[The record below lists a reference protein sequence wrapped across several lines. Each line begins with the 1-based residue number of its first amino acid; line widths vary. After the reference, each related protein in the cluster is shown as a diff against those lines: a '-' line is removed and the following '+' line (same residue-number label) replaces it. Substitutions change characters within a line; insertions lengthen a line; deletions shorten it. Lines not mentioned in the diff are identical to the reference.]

1 MRFYKDHYDVVII
14 GGALAG
20 MAAALQLQAKGV
32 RDILILE
39 KHNMPGGVATDY
51 MRDGFEMEASLHEM
65 MSIGPKGKRL
75 KVGQFFDDMGIDIDW
90 LPVPEPYR
98 VVVPGEGIDTV
109 LHDGYEHMARDIDA
123 ACPGT
128 YDKVLE
134 FIRLCRRVYDSMDV
148 ISVTPMSKLRMLREH
163 PDFVRVAGYSASE
176 VIRTFDLPQKAVDM
190 LTPYWIYVGEP
201 MDNLPFTIYAYCMAD
216 YFAGS
221 YVPRHRSH
229 EMSMRMQQKVEENGA
244 QFELRQEVE
253 KILVKDGKVRGVR
266 TKRGD
271 EIACDQTAVTF
282 TGQNFAAK
290 NADRCRAIFRW
301 CVLFGFTSSLI
312 LGVTFTALGTRALG
326 LFTTDAA
333 ALSFGLVRLWFVELP
348 DCLTTFYEVP
358 AGAIRFVNGNR
369 LNVCPVSVML
379 ILEGTP
385 EENGITNYNTFSGDT
400 MDTNAIWRNNC
411 NLTEPYNFLTTVCLN
426 YANPDCVP
434 AGYTHLSITNLVPV
448 DPFLG
453 VKEEEYYDLKRC
465 LANEMMEQYIK
476 IGGVDFRGRI
486 AEIEVSTPMTISHY
500 VGAWK
505 GSIYGYSHSM
515 DNHVVAKKTMMAEDH
530 FIDGLEF
537 AGAHAVAGDGQGPQI
552 TNGRAA
558 AKAVLDAM
566 AAKEAAK

>member
-271 EIACDQTAVTF
+271 EIACDYVICGAYPNRVYTQM
-282 TGQNFAAK
+282 
-290 NADRCRAIFRW
+290 IEP
-301 CVLFGFTSSLI
+301 
-312 LGVTFTALGTRALG
+312 
-326 LFTTDAA
+326 
-333 ALSFGLVRLWFVELP
+333 LS
-348 DCLTTFYEVP
+348 EVP

-379 ILEGTP
+379 ILKARPRKTASQTTTP
-385 EENGITNYNTFSGDT
+385 SPATRWTRTPSG
-400 MDTNAIWRNNC
+400 A
-411 NLTEPYNFLTTVCLN
+411 TT
-426 YANPDCVP
+426 A
-434 AGYTHLSITNLVPV
+434 T
-448 DPFLG
+448 
-453 VKEEEYYDLKRC
+453 
-465 LANEMMEQYIK
+465 
-476 IGGVDFRGRI
+476 
-486 AEIEVSTPMTISHY
+486 
-500 VGAWK
+500 
-505 GSIYGYSHSM
+505 
-515 DNHVVAKKTMMAEDH
+515 
-530 FIDGLEF
+530 
-537 AGAHAVAGDGQGPQI
+537 
-552 TNGRAA
+552 
-558 AKAVLDAM
+558 
-566 AAKEAAK
+566 

>member
-98 VVVPGEGIDTV
+98 VVVPSEGIDTV

-128 YDKVLE
+128 YNKVLK

-253 KILVKDGKVRGVR
+253 KILVKDGKVHGVR

-271 EIACDQTAVTF
+271 EIACDYVICGAYPNRVYTQM
-282 TGQNFAAK
+282 
-290 NADRCRAIFRW
+290 IEP
-301 CVLFGFTSSLI
+301 
-312 LGVTFTALGTRALG
+312 
-326 LFTTDAA
+326 
-333 ALSFGLVRLWFVELP
+333 LS
-348 DCLTTFYEVP
+348 EVP

-369 LNVCPVSVML
+369 LSVCPVSVML

-453 VKEEEYYDLKRC
+453 VKEEEYYDLKRR

-515 DNHVVAKKTMMAEDH
+515 DNHVVAKKAMMAEDH